1 MVGVPGIGGV
11 PEPVKAKPSPPRHE
25 AASRDA
31 GKADRVEI
39 SPAAIKASQG
49 AQATQSTRRGSEIR
63 ADRVAAAKE
72 NLEQGVYRIQEVVLQ
87 VAERIGRFAE

>member
-1 MVGVPGIGGV
+1 MVAVPGIGGA
-11 PEPVKAKPSPPRHE
+11 PEPVKAKPSPPRQG
-25 AASRDA
+25 ASPETA
-31 GKADRVEI
+31 KADRVEI

-49 AQATQSTRRGSEIR
+49 TQAAQSARRGSEVR
-63 ADRVAAAKE
+63 QDRVAAAKE